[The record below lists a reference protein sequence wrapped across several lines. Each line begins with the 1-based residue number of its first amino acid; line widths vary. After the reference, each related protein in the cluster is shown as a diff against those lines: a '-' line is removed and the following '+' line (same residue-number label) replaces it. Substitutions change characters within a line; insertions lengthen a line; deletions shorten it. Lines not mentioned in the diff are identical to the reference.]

1 MGGWAVGRWIFEVI
15 ERAAGDGD
23 DLIEI
28 AFQRSFCWLPLLPRS
43 QKQGGLGE
51 NAFAGHAFGIAPS
64 VVEVGGLAGGP
75 MLAREDLGHALALFW
90 IDSRRGCQIAH
101 GDLRGDLAFAHQ
113 LLRRF
118 RQRFHERKAA
128 CDPGCAAVETPRQIV
143 D

>member
-1 MGGWAVGRWIFEVI
+1 MLDLAFDGLTVRRWIFEVI
-15 ERAAGDGD
+15 ERVAGDRD

-75 MLAREDLGHALALFW
+75 MLLRENLGHALALFW
-90 IDSRRGCQIAH
+90 IDSRRGRQIAH

-118 RQRFHERKAA
+118 RQRFHKR
-128 CDPGCAAVETPRQIV
+128 
-143 D
+143 